1 MDINVFK
8 KMRVKQGISGKVFYA
23 PEAYLDLIKQ
33 QDVIDF
39 NGENP
44 TFLHLFVTSKKE
56 YDERI
61 QEILPLLKETSR
73 LWISYKKSTNKI
85 KYDINRDSFF
95 DLGLRDGIFPFA
107 NVALDEEWSCIGF
120 KKA

>member
-95 DLGLRDGIFPFA
+95 DLGLRDGITPFA

>member
-73 LWISYKKSTNKI
+73 LWISYKKIHK
-85 KYDINRDSFF
+85 
-95 DLGLRDGIFPFA
+95 
-107 NVALDEEWSCIGF
+107 
-120 KKA
+120 